1 MQEEADLITSL
12 RGIVGDVH
20 VLTAEADRRFFSHDI
35 YGPGELAAC
44 VVQPGTVDEL
54 GAAVAAAT
62 SRGFAV
68 VPRGGGSSYTGGYL
82 PDRPRSV
89 MVDAR
94 RLDRIVEVNT
104 DDMYVTVECGITWK
118 ALYLA
123 LREKGVRTP
132 FWGPLSGAVA
142 TVGGSLSQNAILWGS
157 AKYGA
162 SAESVLGLE
171 VVLAD
176 GSVVATG
183 SAGSVGTKPFFRH
196 YGPDLTGLFLG
207 DTGALGIKARATL
220 RLMRLPSAVETASFG
235 FANAEDMT
243 AFMTEVVREG
253 LVSEC
258 FGMDPELTRQR
269 MKRASLAQDVKA
281 LAGVVTSAKS
291 LLGGVREAAKVVVA
305 GRSFLDESPYSVH
318 VGTEGRDEV
327 AVRNAM
333 AETRRVAER
342 CRGKEVENT
351 IPKVLRGD
359 PFVSMTSA
367 IGPEGERWAPIHGL
381 LPLSEA
387 ASTWSSIRALIEE
400 ERPTLDRLGSRD
412 RRSRGGG
419 GARRVRARAGL
430 LLAGAAHDLLR
441 ADARRCHPR
450 EVPRLSRE
458 PRGRGLRVHDAKARD
473 RAVPREGRCAS
484 SDRQVV
490 SLSRGATPG
499 DVGAARR
506 HQERRRSEAADEPGI
521 PRSRL
526 TPAVSSR

>member
-1 MQEEADLITSL
+1 MHEETELIDAL
-12 RGIVGDVH
+12 RAVVGEGY
-20 VLTAEADRRFFSHDI
+20 VLVSEADRRFFSHDI

-44 VVQPGTVDEL
+44 VAQPGSVEEL
-54 GAAVAAAT
+54 SASVAAAT

-68 VPRGGGSSYTGGYL
+68 APRGGGSSYTGGYV
-82 PDRPRSV
+82 PSRARTV
-89 MVDAR
+89 MVDTR
-94 RLDRIVEVNT
+94 RLDRIVEVNA

-118 ALYLA
+118 NLYLA
-123 LREKGVRTP
+123 LREQGVRTP

-142 TVGGSLSQNAILWGS
+142 TVGGALSQNAILWGS

-162 SAESVLGLE
+162 SGESVLCLD

-176 GSVVATG
+176 GRVVSTG
-183 SAGSVGTKPFFRH
+183 SAGSVATRPFFRH

-220 RLMRLPSAVETASFG
+220 RLIRMPGAVETGSFG

-281 LAGVVTSAKS
+281 LKGVVTSAKS
-291 LLGGVREAAKVVVA
+291 LLGGVKEAARVVAA

-318 VGTEGRDEV
+318 VGADGRDET
-327 AVRNAM
+327 AVKNAM

-342 CRGKEVENT
+342 CGGREVENT

-381 LPLSEA
+381 VPLSEA
-387 ASTWSSIRALIEE
+387 ASTWAAIRARIEE
-400 ERPTLDRLGSRD
+400 QRADLDRLGIVIGALVAVVGPGAFVLEPVFYWPGPRTVVYERMLDSATLGRFRD
-412 RRSRGGG
+412 FPENQEVVALVSAMRQTLIALFRERG
-419 GARRVRARAGL
+419 A
-430 LLAGAAHDLLR
+430 
-441 ADARRCHPR
+441 
-450 EVPRLSRE
+450 
-458 PRGRGLRVHDAKARD
+458 VHLQIGKAY
-473 RAVPREGRCAS
+473 PYREGRRPETWALLEAIKS
-484 SDRQVV
+484 AVDPARLMNPG
-490 SLSRGATPG
+490 SLGL
-499 DVGAARR
+499 
-506 HQERRRSEAADEPGI
+506 E
-521 PRSRL
+521 
-526 TPAVSSR
+526 

>member
-400 ERPTLDRLGSRD
+400 ERPTLDRLGIVIGALVAVVGPGAFVLEPVFYWPGPRTIFYERMLDAATLAKFRD
-412 RRSRGGG
+412 FPENPEVVAFVSTMRKRVIARFLEK
-419 GARRVRARAGL
+419 GA
-430 LLAGAAHDLLR
+430 
-441 ADARRCHPR
+441 
-450 EVPRLSRE
+450 
-458 PRGRGLRVHDAKARD
+458 VHLQIGKSY
-473 RAVPREGRCAS
+473 PYREGRRPETWALL
-484 SDRQVV
+484 DAIKNAVDPKRLMNPG
-490 SLSRGATPG
+490 SLGL
-499 DVGAARR
+499 D
-506 HQERRRSEAADEPGI
+506 
-521 PRSRL
+521 
-526 TPAVSSR
+526 

>member
-1 MQEEADLITSL
+1 MHEDAELIESL
-12 RGIVGDVH
+12 RGIVGDAH
-20 VLTAEADRRFFSHDI
+20 VLVSEDDRRFFSHDI

-44 VVQPGTVDEL
+44 VVQPGTVEEL

-82 PDRPRSV
+82 PGRARTVSV
-89 MVDAR
+89 DTR
-94 RLDRIVEVNT
+94 RLDRIVEINT

-171 VVLAD
+171 VVLAN
-176 GSVVATG
+176 GSVVTTG
-183 SAGSVGTKPFFRH
+183 SAGSKGTKPFFRH

-220 RLMRLPSAVETASFG
+220 RLLRLPNAVETASFG

-269 MKRASLAQDVKA
+269 MRRASLAQDVKA

-291 LLGGVREAAKVVVA
+291 LLGGVKEAAKVVVA

-342 CRGKEVENT
+342 CRGREVENT

-359 PFVSMTSA
+359 PFVPMTSA

-387 ASTWSSIRALIEE
+387 VSTWSSIRSLIEE
-400 ERPTLDRLGSRD
+400 ERATLDRLGIVIGALVAVVGPGAFVLEPVFYWPGPRTIFYERMLDPATLARFRD
-412 RRSRGGG
+412 FPENPEVAAFVSTMRKRVIARFLEK
-419 GARRVRARAGL
+419 GAVHLQIGRAY
-430 LLAGAAHDLLR
+430 
-441 ADARRCHPR
+441 PY
-450 EVPRLSRE
+450 
-458 PRGRGLRVHDAKARD
+458 
-473 RAVPREGRCAS
+473 REGRRPETWALL
-484 SDRQVV
+484 DAIKIAVDPQRLMNPG
-490 SLSRGATPG
+490 SLGL
-499 DVGAARR
+499 D
-506 HQERRRSEAADEPGI
+506 
-521 PRSRL
+521 
-526 TPAVSSR
+526 